1 MPAVQFKQYR
11 GAADGFPRREPF
23 IALALICAISLSRQG
38 AGSLASDAINNSS
51 SSFSERQK
59 EYGGGPGHVLR
70 SAYFWIALILLA
82 IAGVQVAATG
92 IHEVQ
97 EFLFLG
103 YFLPI
108 AVAARYLPRSRTLVV
123 TVVSTVIY
131 ALAFIPDMIA
141 IGAEHGELSVELL
154 GRIAMFTAAGI
165 VLSSFRFGLT
175 REKERA
181 LQAERDRA
189 DRLRLMLEIST
200 TVSSSLKI
208 DQVLQL
214 LAARMVEAVDAT
226 FCNVFLLEGEGDY
239 LRIVAAHP
247 SRDLKMEPS
256 VGMTVPLSQLPDFK
270 KAIETKSA
278 VIAGGRRLESID
290 TKSAS
295 HFQFMRDVKSLMVYP
310 LVVGEKVVGAVAIGE
325 HRDWE
330 RSPMTTEKTALCQ
343 TIVNQG
349 AVAVGH
355 ALNHQALEKAFIG
368 TIRSL
373 AEAIDAKDPSTR
385 GHSDWVSK
393 YALMIGRQMGLTNG
407 ALDELKYAGY
417 LHDVGKIGIPD
428 EILGKSSQLSADEWK
443 LMKKHPIVSA
453 RILEPVPISGTIKA
467 AIRHHHERFDGK
479 GYPYGLAGESIPLA
493 ARILSVADSYEAMTS
508 NRPYRQAL
516 TDEQAISELVRCC
529 GTQFDPVVVDSFL
542 KSLGRNPVS
551 SASSEADESLAG

>member
-1 MPAVQFKQYR
+1 M
-11 GAADGFPRREPF
+11 
-23 IALALICAISLSRQG
+23 AI
-38 AGSLASDAINNSS
+38 DATNNSG
-51 SSFSERQK
+51 SSFSDRQTG
-59 EYGGGPGHVLR
+59 YSGVLGHVLR
-70 SAYFWIALILLA
+70 SAYFWIGIILAVLA
-82 IAGVQVAATG
+82 GAQVAATG

-97 EFLFLG
+97 GFLFLG
-103 YFLPI
+103 YFMPI
-108 AVAARYLPRSRTLVV
+108 AIAARYLPRSRALAV
-123 TVVSTVIY
+123 TAVSTAIY
-131 ALAFIPDMIA
+131 ALAFIPDMLA
-141 IGAEHGELSVELL
+141 IGAKHGELSVELMD
-154 GRIAMFTAAGI
+154 RIAMFMAAGI

-181 LQAERDRA
+181 LRAERDRA

-214 LAARMVEAVDAT
+214 LAERIVEAVDAT
-226 FCNVFLLEGEGDY
+226 FCSVFLLEGDGDY

-247 SRDLKMEPS
+247 SRDLKLGPPI
-256 VGMTVPLSQLPDFK
+256 GMTIPLSQLPDFK

-278 VIAGGRRLESID
+278 VIAGGRRLESIE
-290 TKSAS
+290 TKSS
-295 HFQFMRDVKSLMVYP
+295 HFQFLHDVKSLMVYP
-310 LVVGEKVVGAVAIGE
+310 LVVGEKAVGAVAIGE
-325 HRDWE
+325 HRDWK
-330 RSPMTTEKTALCQ
+330 RSPMTMEKTALCQ

-355 ALNHQALEKAFIG
+355 ALNHQALEEAFVG

-428 EILGKSSQLSADEWK
+428 EILSKSSQLSPDEWK

-467 AIRHHHERFDGK
+467 SIRHHHERFDGK

-508 NRPYRQAL
+508 DRPYRQAL
-516 TDEQAISELVRCC
+516 SDEQAVTELVRCC
-529 GTQFDPVVVDSFL
+529 GTQFDPGVVDSFL
-542 KSLGRNPVS
+542 KSLGRTPVS
-551 SASSEADESLAG
+551 SASSEGESLAG